1 MKNMRQKAQKGFT
14 LIELMIVVAII
25 GILAAVAI
33 PQYQLYTVRSTA
45 TGEGVN
51 AMRPLQLAASEFAL
65 TNRALPTVA
74 EIATFGFD
82 NSEATTCTGIVQS
95 VVYGAPNANGEAD
108 ITVTFYANGATQDA
122 ACGGDVVTVP
132 EPLAGNNFVVTATV
146 NPNGSVSYAT
156 TGGSVAQK
164 YRPKI

>member
-1 MKNMRQKAQKGFT
+1 MKNMKQKAQKGFT

-51 AMRPLQLAASEFAL
+51 AMRPIQLAASEFAL
-65 TNRALPTVA
+65 TNRKLPTAA
-74 EIATFGFD
+74 EMLTFGFD
-82 NSEATTCTGIVQS
+82 NTEATTCTGIVKT
-95 VVYGAPNANGEAD
+95 VEWAD
-108 ITVTFYANGATQDA
+108 GGVITVTFYADGDA
-122 ACGGDVVTVP
+122 QHADCGGAASLTVP
-132 EPLAGNNFVVTATV
+132 EPLSGNTFEVTATV
-146 NPNGSVSYAT
+146 NTNGSVNYAT
-156 TGGSVAQK
+156 TGGTMDIK